1 MALLQ
6 QCIKSFALSMSHSY
20 LSRPFGFLE
29 AFDPGYTP
37 NTTDEMGRRYTFQQ
51 QPTIGQSNLAQLA
64 QAFLIGELVD
74 QVLHLFFMCWCKI
87 YVPTPHTADVEV
99 ALRIA
104 SLPFWVHG

>member
-1 MALLQ
+1 MALLYQ
-6 QCIKSFALSMSHSY
+6 VPKSFALSVSHSS

-87 YVPTPHTADVEV
+87 YVAISHTADVEL
-99 ALRIA
+99 AFRFA
-104 SLPFWVHG
+104 SLDF